1 MKTPFHLAFPVKDTE
16 ETKKMYKEVLCCVV
30 GRQSKKWIDF
40 DFFGHQLS
48 AHLKPKKLTKA
59 KKSYRWK
66 KCSC

>member
-1 MKTPFHLAFPVKDTE
+1 
-16 ETKKMYKEVLCCVV
+16 MYKEVLCCVV
-30 GRQSKKWIDF
+30 GRQSKKWVDF